1 MTNETLKPIIKE
13 LKAANE
19 AFLQKSAKEGLAV
32 VDKYP
37 KRNLVILT
45 CMDTRL
51 VNFLEPALGLERGDA
66 KIIKVAGNTVSD
78 GFDSVLGS
86 LLVAVYEL
94 KAHTVLVVGHEGCG
108 MLATTGESLCAKM
121 AEAGIDETAIKELRP
136 YIETWADSIK
146 CVEDSTAQSVR
157 KLKECPYLPAY
168 VNVCGCVI
176 NPHTGAVSFLEDL

>member
-1 MTNETLKPIIKE
+1 MMNETLKPIIKE

-37 KRNLVILT
+37 KRSLVILT

-86 LLVAVYEL
+86 LLVAV
-94 KAHTVLVVGHEGCG
+94 
-108 MLATTGESLCAKM
+108 
-121 AEAGIDETAIKELRP
+121 
-136 YIETWADSIK
+136 
-146 CVEDSTAQSVR
+146 
-157 KLKECPYLPAY
+157 
-168 VNVCGCVI
+168 
-176 NPHTGAVSFLEDL
+176 

>member
-1 MTNETLKPIIKE
+1 MNETLKPIIKE

-94 KAHTVLVVGHEGCG
+94 KAHTVLVVGHESCG

-121 AEAGIDETAIKELRP
+121 AEAGIDETAIKKLRP
-136 YIETWADSIK
+136 YIETWADSIE

-168 VNVCGCVI
+168 VNVFGCVI